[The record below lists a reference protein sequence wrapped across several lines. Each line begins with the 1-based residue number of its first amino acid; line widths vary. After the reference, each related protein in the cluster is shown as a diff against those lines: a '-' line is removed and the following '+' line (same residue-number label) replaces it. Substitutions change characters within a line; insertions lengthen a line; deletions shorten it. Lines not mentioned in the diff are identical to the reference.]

1 MDDKWNRLTAFI
13 GALNPHSY
21 SHTGIIPTADPENG
35 SPSPACEAC
44 RRLDITQE
52 LARMGDWEY
61 EVATGNITW
70 SRQIFSLLG
79 NPPRSGQMSFEEYLF
94 FYSPDDSERLQK
106 TMEKTIRDNERY
118 EIEVTATFLNGE
130 HARHRC
136 VFVPITDRNGAVIRI
151 NGYLQ
156 ELACLKTLIAAEP
169 EQKQEVRCIAVTTSD
184 VVFHVSLR
192 DNAFKFISPA
202 VLAVTGRTTREWYRN
217 PRLIREIM
225 HPGWRGKFDRE
236 FKKVL
241 CGKAE
246 GTHVFPILHTSG
258 ETRWIQLRTTI
269 LRSPESELLAI
280 EGIAS
285 DITDWKRQEGERK
298 RLIRHLRKALA
309 EVKTLSGLLPIC
321 SHCKKVRDDQGY
333 WQQIDAFITE
343 HSDLFFSHGLCPEC
357 LEQHYPEYV
366 IRRSSGS

>member
-13 GALNPHSY
+13 GTLDPQSHSH
-21 SHTGIIPTADPENG
+21 SGRIPVADQKNS
-35 SPSPACEAC
+35 SPSPAAEAC

-52 LARMGDWEY
+52 LARMGDWVY

-79 NPPRSGQMSFEEYLF
+79 RPPQSGQMSFEEYLF

-106 TMEKTIRDNERY
+106 AMEKTIRDNARC

-130 HARHRC
+130 HALHRC
-136 VFVPITDRNGAVIRI
+136 VFVPIAGLNGIVIRI

-169 EQKQEVRCIAVTTSD
+169 EEKQEVRCIAENTSD

-217 PRLIREIM
+217 PRLIREIL

-269 LRSPESELLAI
+269 LRSPDSELLAI

-357 LEQHYPEYV
+357 LAQHYPEYA
-366 IRRSSGS
+366 IRRPSGN